1 MAFARPLA
9 LALASAV
16 ALLIGVGTAS
26 AQTAKP
32 TENKGLTVA
41 DLASY
46 DLGKQ
51 GLDDYKSRQFRA
63 RKITLAPGGVGA
75 YHSHADRPA
84 VAYVLTGTIIEH
96 RDGAPDRTLHSGDVI
111 IETTDVKHWAENKG
125 TTEAVII
132 GVDLFKP

>member
-1 MAFARPLA
+1 MKFIPLA
-9 LALASAV
+9 AVSAA
-16 ALLIGVGTAS
+16 ALLIGMGTAS
-26 AQTAKP
+26 AQMAKP
-32 TENKGLTVA
+32 TENKGLTT
-41 DLASY
+41 DILTSF

-63 RKITLAPGGVGA
+63 RKITVAPGGVGA

-96 RDGAPDRTLHSGDVI
+96 RDGAPDRTLKAGDVI
-111 IETTDVKHWAENKG
+111 AETTDVKHWAENKG

>member
-1 MAFARPLA
+1 MKFVRLA
-9 LALASAV
+9 VVSAV
-16 ALLIGVGTAS
+16 ALLIGMSTTS
-26 AQTAKP
+26 AQMAKP
-32 TENKGLTVA
+32 TENKGMTADNLT
-41 DLASY
+41 SF

-111 IETTDVKHWAENKG
+111 IETTDVKHWAENTG
-125 TTEAVII
+125 TTEAAII
-132 GVDLFKP
+132 AVDLFKP